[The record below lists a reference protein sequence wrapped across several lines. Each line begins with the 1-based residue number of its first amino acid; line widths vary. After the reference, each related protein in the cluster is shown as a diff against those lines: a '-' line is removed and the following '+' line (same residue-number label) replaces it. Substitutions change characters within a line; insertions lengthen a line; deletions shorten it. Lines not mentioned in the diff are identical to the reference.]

1 MTRAMF
7 AILAATLALAASA
20 PQQGAVRAIPGG
32 PFEASGVTVAPGG
45 RGLLF
50 VDDNRPDSVLWMDLG
65 ADGSSP
71 SPPVVIPL
79 GVSVDDPEGI
89 TSDGKNVYVVG
100 SQSRGRQRGGVGLVR
115 FRFDAARRRAEQVE
129 TVSDLGSTLAAQVPA
144 LNGAKG
150 ARKPALNIEGLAWDA
165 KGKRLLLGLR
175 APLESGR
182 ALVIPVVMTDGNE
195 GLRVAPPIPIDL
207 GGSGI
212 RGIEADPDRGSYWI
226 LAGGVTNAGTSRLV
240 QWDGSGAS
248 VRVVMTLPQ
257 ALKPEGVAR
266 VELGGRSRTL
276 ILSDSSEYLFLD

>member
-1 MTRAMF
+1 MTRAIV
-7 AILAATLALAASA
+7 AILAATLALAAA
-20 PQQGAVRAIPGG
+20 GPQQRAVHAIPGG
-32 PFEASGVTVAPGG
+32 PFEASGVTVTPGG

-50 VDDNRPDSVLWMDLG
+50 VDDNRPDGVLWMDLG

-115 FRFDAARRRAEQVE
+115 FRFDAAHRRAEQVE

-175 APLESGR
+175 APLEHGR
-182 ALVIPVVMTDGNE
+182 ALVIPVVMDGN

-212 RGIEADPDRGSYWI
+212 RGIEGDPDRGSYWI
-226 LAGGVTNAGTSRLV
+226 LAGGVNNAGTSRLV

-248 VRVVMTLPQ
+248 VHVVTTLPR

-276 ILSDSSEYLFLD
+276 ILSDSSQYLLLD